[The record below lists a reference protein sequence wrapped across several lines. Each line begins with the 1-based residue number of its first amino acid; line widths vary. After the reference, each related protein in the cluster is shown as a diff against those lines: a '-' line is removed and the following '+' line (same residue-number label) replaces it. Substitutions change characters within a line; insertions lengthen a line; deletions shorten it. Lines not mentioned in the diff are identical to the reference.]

1 RGAPRGDERT
11 LCVPRVSNCQRSR
24 DGMRLLVTR
33 PEPDGERTAARLRA
47 RGHEVTLAPLLHID
61 AIDVE
66 LPREPLSAVVMTS
79 ANAARAIAR
88 HPRREPLPALPASTV
103 GRHTAE
109 AARAAGFRE
118 VECADGD
125 TDDLAALLR
134 ARFNEQSA
142 PLLYLAGEDRAGD
155 LAASGVPLVIATV
168 YRAVK
173 VERFAPDVAVAL
185 AQGALDGVLHFS
197 RRSAQAYLDC
207 AARAGMLERA
217 LALVHFCLSR
227 QVAQPLAA
235 ARAAPGRAVPG
246 SRYDA
251 GWARRAFACRPP
263 PPPRARPPPPGGG
276 GGGGGG
282 GHATRLMR
290 ACHPLPNPPPQAG
303 EGADRVSRAGIARK
317 PR

>member
-1 RGAPRGDERT
+1 
-11 LCVPRVSNCQRSR
+11 V
-24 DGMRLLVTR
+24 RLLVTR
-33 PEPDGERTAARLRA
+33 PQHDGERTAARLRA
-47 RGHEVTLAPLLHID
+47 RGHDVTLAPLLRID

-79 ANAARAIAR
+79 ANAARAIAH
-88 HPRREPLPALPASTV
+88 HPRRETLIALTAFTV

-134 ARFNEQSA
+134 ARFNERSA
-142 PLLYLAGEDRAGD
+142 PLLYLAGADRAGD
-155 LAASGVPLVIATV
+155 LAARGVPLATAVI

-173 VERFAPDVAVAL
+173 VERFAPAVAAAL

-207 AARAGMLERA
+207 AARARILERA
-217 LALVHFCLSR
+217 LAPVQFCLSR

-235 ARAAPGRAVPG
+235 AGAVAIRLAPRPDEAAMIDLVGPA
-246 SRYDA
+246 
-251 GWARRAFACRPP
+251 
-263 PPPRARPPPPGGG
+263 
-276 GGGGGG
+276 
-282 GHATRLMR
+282 
-290 ACHPLPNPPPQAG
+290 
-303 EGADRVSRAGIARK
+303 
-317 PR
+317 